1 MGTLVFESREGRRF
15 KSSAAIA
22 ALINMNLLLVLF
34 CGLPVPTYC
43 RGSRQEQ
50 PREPL
55 GSLTGVGEVY
65 LNDNLAAGESTIF
78 SGDRIRTTEA
88 GAASFVSS
96 GKGTLKI
103 SPYSQVVFSGNSQFT
118 AELETGTIALSTNA
132 GPNGLSLRIGNYVVV
147 SYSQNQST
155 TIQVTRAPN
164 GSVIVACVN
173 GTAGVLT
180 LEGRV
185 GQYLQGGQSVNL
197 TEGSSSLLETKP
209 EAGAHS
215 GWWLLGGLGGAGAA
229 AAIAFLVHGS
239 SGQSISPSAP

>member
-1 MGTLVFESREGRRF
+1 MCTLMFERQEGRRS
-15 KSSAAIA
+15 KSSAAFA
-22 ALINMNLLLVLF
+22 ALMNMNLLFVLF
-34 CGLPVPTYC
+34 CVLPVPTYC

-65 LNDNLAAGESTIF
+65 LNDNLAPGESTIF
-78 SGDRIRTTEA
+78 SGDKIRTAEA
-88 GAASFVSS
+88 GAASFVMS

-103 SPYSQVVFSGNSQFT
+103 APYSQVVFSGNYQYT
-118 AELETGTIALSTNA
+118 AELETGTIALNAIA
-132 GPNGLSLRIGNYVVV
+132 GPNGISLRIGNYVVV

-164 GSVIVACVN
+164 GAVIVSCVN
-173 GTAGVLT
+173 GAAGVLT

-185 GQYLQGGQSVNL
+185 GQYLQAGQSVNL
-197 TEGSSSLLETKP
+197 TEGSTSLPETKP
-209 EAGAHS
+209 VGGGHS
-215 GWWLLGGLGGAGAA
+215 SWWLLGGLAGAGAA
-229 AAIAFLVHGS
+229 AAIAFLAHGS